1 METSTSPVEVASRL
15 FEALNHQDLDH
26 AAELWHPDLVEDFVA
41 IGEFRGP
48 DGARGFFEEL
58 FMAVPDI
65 VFTVDRLIGDAEHAV
80 VQWHITG
87 TFSGGTFQGIHAT
100 GRTVELRGVDVMHIV
115 DGKLM
120 HNTIY
125 YDGLTFARQ
134 IGLLPS
140 EGTIADKALM
150 SGFNAKTDVFKRVAA
165 AAPKGHTSRP

>member
-1 METSTSPVEVASRL
+1 METSTSPVEVASQL
-15 FEALNHQDLDH
+15 FEALNHRDLDL
-26 AAELWHPDLVEDFVA
+26 AAKLWHPDLVEDFVA
-41 IGEFRGP
+41 IGEFRGR

-58 FMAVPDI
+58 FAAVPDI

-87 TFSGGTFQGIHAT
+87 TFSGGPFQGIHAT

-115 DGKLM
+115 DGTLR

-125 YDGLTFARQ
+125 YDGLAFARQ

-140 EGTIADKALM
+140 EGTLADKALM

-165 AAPKGHTSRP
+165 AVPKGRTSRP

>member
-1 METSTSPVEVASRL
+1 MVTSTSPVDVASRI
-15 FEALNHQDLDH
+15 FEALNHQDLDQV
-26 AAELWHPDLVEDFVA
+26 AELWHPDLVDDFVA

-58 FMAVPDI
+58 FTAVPDI
-65 VFTVDRLIGDAEHAV
+65 VFTVDRLIGDEEHAV

-87 TFSGGTFQGIHAT
+87 TFSGGPFQGIHAT
-100 GRTVELRGVDVMHIV
+100 GRTVALRGVDVMHIV
-115 DGKLM
+115 DGQLR

-140 EGTIADKALM
+140 EGTIADKAIM

-165 AAPKGHTSRP
+165 AVPKGRTARP